1 MVKKR
6 RRLTKKVKLILCLLL
21 FFTVFSLVIVFIYNG
36 TDNDEKVNGNNKVS
50 EEKKVD
56 SDLVIRDILAY
67 EIGVDELFL
76 QYIYN
81 SYGID
86 VLVSLKDNLE
96 SGTYSDNIWHDITG
110 NSFLVLSDIYNDVIN
125 KEITKMQEE

>member
-1 MVKKR
+1 MLKKR
-6 RRLTKKVKLILCLLL
+6 RRLKKKVKLILCLLL

-67 EIGVDELFL
+67 EIGVD
-76 QYIYN
+76 
-81 SYGID
+81 
-86 VLVSLKDNLE
+86 
-96 SGTYSDNIWHDITG
+96 
-110 NSFLVLSDIYNDVIN
+110 
-125 KEITKMQEE
+125 